1 MKILNSK
8 IKIFFSFNFK
18 IDSNLDLFLMDE
30 FEINILHNFNI
41 FISDFH
47 YNIFYFL

>member
-1 MKILNSK
+1 MKILNTN

-18 IDSNLDLFLMDE
+18 IDEYLDLFLMDE
-30 FEINILHNFNI
+30 FEIDILHNFNI

-47 YNIFYFL
+47 YNKVFFM